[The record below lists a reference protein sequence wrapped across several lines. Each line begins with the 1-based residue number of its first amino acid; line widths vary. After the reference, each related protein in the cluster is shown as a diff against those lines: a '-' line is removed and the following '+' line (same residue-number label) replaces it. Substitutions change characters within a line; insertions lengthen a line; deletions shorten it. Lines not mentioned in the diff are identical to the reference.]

1 MSPENRALLGGPK
14 MHRTRFHVRACA
26 AALLALALMAS
37 TGLAGDGD
45 YGDFDVPPESWLR
58 LRGLLDV
65 RVGRPGRVTAWTE
78 RGPGKTRFGG
88 KLVGTSYRHV
98 TDVDL
103 AQAAL
108 EAAADLPADLVA
120 RVQLNLETAADIEW
134 RPLLVDATLRRE
146 WGGASRG
153 FGMQGGVMNLPFS
166 LEHAG
171 PAWTPVYTVTPSTI
185 GTWTWEE
192 GRITGVE
199 AEGWQTGP
207 CDVHLDA
214 LGGFGFGADQAGILL
229 AQRGWVLSDYLTGVN
244 ATLPLPAAGKSTSV
258 FDERD
263 LRPAVYF
270 MLTASDPWK
279 VGSLRL
285 SYFDNLGDTSVA
297 GVWRTRFGTV
307 GLALHPVPHLDV
319 LGEFLEGE
327 TSRAGLADDSRFR
340 AVYFLYSFFFGPQ
353 RITVRFDD
361 FRVIDLD
368 GPPDTAEHG
377 DAITLAYLL
386 ELGLH
391 QRIAFEYILLDS
403 HHPALYAGD
412 PPDNGWQLGYR
423 YRF

>member
-1 MSPENRALLGGPK
+1 
-14 MHRTRFHVRACA
+14 MHRPRLLLREGAV
-26 AALLALALMAS
+26 ALLALVLLATS
-37 TGLAGDGD
+37 VLAGDGD
-45 YGDFDVPPESWLR
+45 FGDYDVPPESWLR

-65 RVGRPGRVTAWTE
+65 RVGRPGRATAWTD

-88 KLVGTSYRHV
+88 VLVGTSYRHV

-108 EAAADLPADLVA
+108 EVAADLPAGLVA
-120 RVQLNLETAADIEW
+120 RAQLNLETAADIEW

-146 WGGASRG
+146 WGGATRG
-153 FGMQGGVMNLPFS
+153 FGVQAGVMNIPFS

-171 PAWTPVYTVTPSTI
+171 PAWTPVYTLTPSTI

-192 GRITGVE
+192 GRITGGE
-199 AEGWQTGP
+199 AEAWQTGP
-207 CDVHLDA
+207 EGVRLDV

-229 AQRGWVLSDYLTGVN
+229 AQRGWVLSDYITGVN
-244 ATLPLPAAGKSTSV
+244 ASLPLPTPGASTSV

-285 SYFDNLGDTSVA
+285 GFFDNLGDTSVA

-307 GLALHPVPHLDV
+307 GLELHPVAHLDV
-319 LGEFLEGE
+319 LGEFLAGE
-327 TSRAGLADDSRFR
+327 TERAGLADDSRFR
-340 AVYFLYSFFFGPQ
+340 AVYFVYSFYFGAH
-353 RITVRFDD
+353 RISARFDD
-361 FRVIDLD
+361 FRVSDLD
-368 GPPDTAEHG
+368 GPPDTQEHG
-377 DAITLAYLL
+377 DAVTLAYLF

-391 QRIAFEYILLDS
+391 QRFAFEYILLDS
-403 HHPALYAGD
+403 HHPALFEGD
-412 PPDNGWQLGYR
+412 PPDNGWQLSYR